1 MREIP
6 NEKLDAE
13 GVPTTD
19 ADWKSIGA
27 FAKTFNGDF
36 YAGSPARA
44 AEIAATQ
51 RHNTLS
57 ELRTC
62 LFYEWRRYRAVGIDP
77 DERTMGYVRELL
89 DKIRRKV
96 EKGERD

>member
-1 MREIP
+1 MQDIP
-6 NEKLDAE
+6 NERLE
-13 GVPTTD
+13 PEVVPAAD
-19 ADWKSIGA
+19 ADWRSIGA
-27 FAKTFNGDF
+27 FARTFNGDF

-44 AEIAATQ
+44 AEIAGTQ

-77 DERTMGYVRELL
+77 DERAMGYVRELL
-89 DKIRRKV
+89 DKIRRKL
-96 EKGERD
+96 EQDERD